1 MFGRSDIN
9 FNSAAKF
16 LIDML
21 DGKEVEIVKNTDTM
35 FEVAVKQKS
44 RVISIKLYMTKKLV
58 VDINDS
64 WFSLR
69 IPKTEFKSINKYKDF
84 IVNSVN
90 QI

>member
-1 MFGRSDIN
+1 
-9 FNSAAKF
+9 
-16 LIDML
+16 ML
-21 DGKEVEIVKNTDTM
+21 DGKEIEIVKNTDTM
-35 FEVAVKQKS
+35 FEVTVKQKS

-69 IPKTEFKSINKYKDF
+69 IPKTEFKSMNKYKDF